1 MKLHKVKY
9 FRNFFFLK
17 FKIIIILIE
26 RAVEEEDQS
35 YVITIESIYKTGF
48 TIKNPIFFSQSKV
61 IKKVS
66 ISWKLF

>member
-48 TIKNPIFFSQSKV
+48 TIKNPIHPHIHF
-61 IKKVS
+61 IN
-66 ISWKLF
+66 KLKYI